1 MENRKF
7 NKRLIATALL
17 CSPMLSTAYADDNIE
32 QVKSIEVITVHGE
45 KVERSL
51 KDTTSSVS
59 VIDKE
64 TLDSGQYLSVN
75 SALSEIPN
83 VVALSGSVPDI
94 RGVTGN
100 GAAGGFN
107 SFTGGAK
114 ARVSTL
120 VDGVAEPFVADL
132 TGDTG
137 LWDIQ
142 QIEVFRGPQSTIN
155 GRNSIGGT
163 VFIKTLDPTFDWS
176 GAARIGYRDQD
187 NYIDSAVML
196 SGPIMDDQLAFRLTG
211 QNVTGENFSQPL
223 NFDTNPATKDTNEL
237 KTNRWRAKLL
247 WEPTALEALKVLYS
261 YSYNNEKGNTGR
273 QFYTAD
279 DPWAFKPIS
288 SRYMD
293 TKSNTHSLKFDYQ
306 LSEGQSLDLLVA
318 YMDYQWGFESY
329 EAVKERQQNVVM
341 DDKSYT
347 VDGKYSFGLNDAVL
361 NGFVGLAYYERTQ
374 DFNSV
379 GGFTYGGD
387 DSSTSQSVYGEITYA
402 MTPVLKLTVGGRV
415 MHDEQTRNFAMQM
428 QGEDID
434 EKLDTSNTVTL
445 PKLVLQYA
453 VSDNTTLA
461 ASARKGYNAG
471 GGALS
476 FDNLYYYYDEESVDT
491 YELSSRSSFNGGN
504 INLSANLFYNNF
516 DGYQASNSER
526 RITNI
531 DEAVTSGL
539 EVELNAMLSDNWQ
552 LLSGLGLLQSEIKS
566 ADPSYGDIIGNE
578 LNSTPGLTAN
588 LGVKY
593 WFSDELTFGMSG
605 NYVGEYYSDINN
617 SEERIAGDYVISR
630 INIDY
635 QNDAWRISGFV
646 NNLFD
651 EQAITVTEPA
661 GRRYPDGY
669 AAIVDPRNI
678 GVNVTY
684 SF

>member
-1 MENRKF
+1 
-7 NKRLIATALL
+7 
-17 CSPMLSTAYADDNIE
+17 MLSTAYADDNIE

-64 TLDSGQYLSVN
+64 MLDSGQYLSVN

-176 GAARIGYRDQD
+176 GAARLGYRDQD

-196 SGPIMDDQLAFRLTG
+196 SGPIMDDQLAFRVTG
-211 QNVTGENFSQPL
+211 QNVTGENFSQAL

-247 WEPTALEALKVLYS
+247 WEPTAIEAMKVLYS

-279 DPWAFKPIS
+279 DPWEFKPIS

-347 VDGKYSFGLNDAVL
+347 IDGKYSFGLNDAVL

-374 DFNSV
+374 DFSSV
-379 GGFTYGGD
+379 GGFSYGGD
-387 DSSTSQSVYGEITYA
+387 DSSTSQSIYGEISYA
-402 MTPVLKLTVGGRV
+402 LTQVLKLTVGGRV

-453 VSDNTTLA
+453 VNDSTTLA

-531 DEAVTSGL
+531 DEAVTSGI

-593 WFSDELTFGMSG
+593 WFSDELTFGLSG

-630 INIDY
+630 VNIDY